1 MNMKKGLSKE
11 VLATTPSEV
20 LMKLEQIKTFLM
32 QEKASVMV
40 GAGFSKNAQMMEHVA
55 MKEWNELSENIFN
68 QLFVKEDD
76 KQHYSHIRHDAL
88 KISQMYECSFGRNAL
103 DTLIENSLPDDAI
116 APGKLHKQLMNLHWR
131 DVFTTNYDTLLERA
145 ALDADFPYQ
154 VVTNKE
160 TLLYKKSPRI
170 IKLHGSFPN
179 IRPYIIT
186 EEDFRTYPQK
196 YPEFVN
202 TVRQA
207 LMESV
212 FCLIG
217 FSGNDPN
224 FLQWLGW
231 LRDVMGNQASPVYLI
246 TYEKD
251 MHKAQVDLFKRRGIE
266 IINLATIREGISYS
280 EGFEIILTYLS
291 DKNEN
296 KWSPSIGNTSFSK
309 PDEIVKATE
318 RMSHIRNGC
327 PNYLYL
333 PKKNLDEFDNAYPFY
348 YWIDR
353 SLLDQLTETQRIQF
367 VYEVVWLYEVSMS
380 PIFCPW
386 LLDEMERISFAERDN
401 EDDVEYANEI
411 RLSLLTASRMHGDD
425 TYFERLAAKINEK
438 SLTSAQWHR
447 YYYELCLYYL
457 GLLNYKHVREL
468 LNQWD
473 VTGSRISSV
482 LWKALVMSEIGQENE
497 TINLLNTTNQR
508 FKQTLLTQGIH
519 DESMMTYSEGLDEAL
534 ELHDT
539 RKLSETSLHNLKR
552 YLVQK
557 MVDAYSKPS
566 KAYEDIH
573 RYGINDVQST
583 WHSTTNARSKL
594 LYSYHYI
601 RLLEKVGFPLGHSQF
616 TINESWLQTT
626 IENIIL
632 YLPTYAFRT
641 LVRSRSQKVTIDCLT
656 RKVVLAL
663 PENWADEQY
672 EKYKAKID
680 DYNTLDIRNTYTIKI
695 GDVVIPAF
703 AYLSPRLNEGHIDD
717 FREQYQN
724 CYNAHK
730 RAYDQR
736 HFGIVLGNLFSG
748 GKARANYFMLSETKD
763 DWLQKL
769 PWSHEWMHITT
780 MSDSAVDSL
789 AAKVRSLRESED
801 NSVFARLG
809 YMLSTDLT
817 KEQRSRLEDAVRE
830 WRNKDLPEK
839 YFEYILNTYRQVKY
853 IAGKDERNV
862 NYYIDEII
870 RRLEETNVDK
880 VGGSAILLHLREYY
894 GMLEFYVSKMTPLQ
908 HEIAIN
914 KFQRLLVENEKIL
927 QKDDSK
933 TFMGGFRGEL
943 QKLIIYYTRY
953 IANANLQTIDEQ
965 ILVELQKVC
974 ERYLSYNVA
983 MLGVIAK
990 LNNYTERTDSQLL
1003 MKDIKEAL
1011 LKGEHYEYSEALY
1024 AVEITRFKDIQKDI
1038 FHFLVE
1044 YTTNAQNMRVLS
1056 FIKWIRMYIVDGKMQ
1071 KRIWF
1076 HKINELLCR
1085 IADSVADFNG
1095 EEEFRMDIMFQ
1106 ANKLA
1111 GAVYAKWGEMEGVDR
1126 WKDITKD
1133 RKNFNDVRAGFD
1145 LGQDLV
1151 IKDKDELYNRLL
1163 LHG

>member
-1 MNMKKGLSKE
+1 MENKLSRE
-11 VLATTPSEV
+11 VIATMPSEV

-68 QLFVKEDD
+68 QLFIKEED
-76 KQHYSHIRHDAL
+76 KKHYSHIRHDAL

-116 APGKLHKQLMNLHWR
+116 APGKLHKRLMSLHWR

-251 MHKAQVDLFKRRGIE
+251 IHKAQVDLFKRRGIE
-266 IINLATIREGISYS
+266 IINLATIKEGISYS
-280 EGFEIILTYLS
+280 EGLELVLTYLG
-291 DKNEN
+291 DKNED
-296 KWSPSIGNTSFSK
+296 KWRPSIGNINFSNTE
-309 PDEIVKATE
+309 EIVKATE
-318 RMSHIRNGC
+318 RMRSIRKRC

-333 PKKNLDEFDNAYPFY
+333 PKKILNEFDNAYPFY
-348 YWIDR
+348 YWIDK

-380 PIFCPW
+380 PIFSQW
-386 LLDEMERISFAERDN
+386 LLDEMDRIALAENDN
-401 EDDVEYANEI
+401 EDDVEYVNEI

-425 TYFERLAAKINEK
+425 AYFERLAEKINEK

-447 YYYELCLYYL
+447 YYYEQCLYYL
-457 GLLNYKHVREL
+457 GLLDYKRVREL
-468 LNQWD
+468 LDQWD

-534 ELHDT
+534 ELYDT
-539 RKLSETSLHNLKR
+539 KKVSETSLHNLKR
-552 YLVQK
+552 YLIQR

-566 KAYEDIH
+566 KVYEDIH

-583 WHSTTNARSKL
+583 WHSTTNSRPRL
-594 LYSYHYI
+594 QYSYQYI
-601 RLLEKVGFPLGHSQF
+601 RLLEKVGYPLGHTQF

-626 IENIIL
+626 IENMIQ

-641 LVRSRSQKVTIDCLT
+641 LVRSRSQKVAIGCLT
-656 RKVVLAL
+656 RKTVLAL

-672 EKYKAKID
+672 EKYKGKID
-680 DYNTLDIRNTYTIKI
+680 DYNTQDIRNAYTIKI
-695 GDVVIPAF
+695 EDVVIPAF
-703 AYLSPRLNEGHIDD
+703 AHLAPRLDEGHIDD
-717 FREQYQN
+717 LREQYQN

-730 RAYDQR
+730 RAYYQG
-736 HFGIVLGNLFSG
+736 HFEIVLSNLFSG
-748 GKARANYFMLSETKD
+748 GKARANYFMLAETED
-763 DWLQKL
+763 DWFQKL
-769 PWSHEWMHITT
+769 PWSHEWMHVTP
-780 MSDSAVDSL
+780 MSDTAVDSL
-789 AAKVRSLRESED
+789 AAKMRSLRAPED
-801 NSVFARLG
+801 NSIFARLG

-817 KEQRSRLEDAVRE
+817 KEQRGRLEDAVRE

-839 YFEYILNTYRQVKY
+839 YFENAFNTYRQVKY
-853 IAGKDERNV
+853 VAGKDQRNV
-862 NYYIDEII
+862 NYYIDEVI
-870 RRLEETNVDK
+870 RRLEEANVDK
-880 VGGSAILLHLREYY
+880 VGGSTILLHLREYF
-894 GMLEFYVSKMTPLQ
+894 GMLEYYASKLTSLQ
-908 HEIAIN
+908 HEIAIA
-914 KFQRLLVENEKIL
+914 KFQRLLEENEKIL
-927 QKDDSK
+927 KKDDSK

-943 QKLIIYYTRY
+943 QKLIIYFTRY
-953 IANANLQTIDEQ
+953 IANADLQNIEEQ
-965 ILVELQKVC
+965 ILVGFQEVC
-974 ERYLSYNVA
+974 ERYMSYHVA
-983 MLGVIAK
+983 MLGIIAK
-990 LNNYTERTDSQLL
+990 LNNYTERTDSQQL
-1003 MKDIKEAL
+1003 MQDIKETL

-1024 AVEITRFKDIQKDI
+1024 AVEITRFKDIQKNI

-1044 YTTNAQNMRVLS
+1044 YTTNAQNMRVLA
-1056 FIKWIRMYIVDGKMQ
+1056 FVRWIRMYIVGGKMQ

-1085 IADSVADFNG
+1085 IADAVADFNG
-1095 EEEFRMDIMFQ
+1095 EEEYRMDIMFQ
-1106 ANKLA
+1106 TNKLA
-1111 GAVYAKWGEMEGVDR
+1111 GAVYAKWGEMEGVNR
-1126 WKDITKD
+1126 WKDITND

-1151 IKDKDELYNRLL
+1151 IRDKDELPSRLL

>member
-1 MNMKKGLSKE
+1 MKNSLSKE
-11 VLATTPSEV
+11 EIAMMPSEV
-20 LMKLEQIKTFLM
+20 QMKLEQIKTFLV
-32 QEKASVMV
+32 QGKASVMV

-68 QLFVKEDD
+68 QLFVKEED
-76 KQHYSHIRHDAL
+76 KQHYSNIRYDAL

-116 APGKLHKQLMNLHWR
+116 APGKLHKRLMNLHWR
-131 DVFTTNYDTLLERA
+131 DVYTTNYDTLLERA
-145 ALDADFPYQ
+145 ALDAEFPYQ

-251 MHKAQVDLFKRRGIE
+251 IHKAQVDLFKRRGIE
-266 IINLATIREGISYS
+266 IINLATIREGVSYS
-280 EGFEIILTYLS
+280 EGLEIVLTYLG

-296 KWSPSIGNTSFSK
+296 KWSPNIGSSNFSK
-309 PDEIVKATE
+309 PDEIIKATE
-318 RMSHIRNGC
+318 RMRHIRKGC

-333 PKKNLDEFDNAYPFY
+333 PKSILNEFDNAYPFY
-348 YWIDR
+348 YWLDK

-380 PIFCPW
+380 PLFSQW
-386 LLDEMERISFAERDN
+386 LLDEMERIAFTEKEN

-411 RLSLLTASRMHGDD
+411 RLSLLTVSRMHGDD
-425 TYFERLAAKINEK
+425 AYFERLSAKINEK

-447 YYYELCLYYL
+447 YYYEQCLYYL
-457 GLLNYKHVREL
+457 GLLDYKHVREL
-468 LNQWD
+468 LDQWD

-534 ELHDT
+534 ELYDT

-557 MVDAYSKPS
+557 MIDAYSKPS
-566 KAYEDIH
+566 KVYEDIH

-583 WHSTTNARSKL
+583 WHSITNDRPRL
-594 LYSYHYI
+594 LYGYQYI

-626 IENIIL
+626 IENMIQ

-641 LVRSRSQKVTIDCLT
+641 LIRSRSQKVTIGCLT
-656 RKVVLAL
+656 RKTVLAL

-672 EKYKAKID
+672 EKYKVKID
-680 DYNTLDIRNTYTIKI
+680 DYNKQDICNAYTIKI

-703 AYLSPRLNEGHIDD
+703 AHLAPRLDEGHIDD
-717 FREQYQN
+717 IREQYQN

-730 RAYDQR
+730 RAYDQK

-748 GKARANYFMLSETKD
+748 GKVRANYFMLAETGD

-780 MSDSAVDSL
+780 MSDSAVDAL
-789 AAKVRSLRESED
+789 AAKVRKMREPED
-801 NSVFARLG
+801 NSIFTRLG
-809 YMLSTDLT
+809 YMLSIDLT
-817 KEQRSRLEDAVRE
+817 KEQRSRLEDAVRV

-839 YFEYILNTYRQVKY
+839 LLETIVNTYRQVKY
-853 IAGKDERNV
+853 AAGRDERNV
-862 NYYIDEII
+862 NYYIEEIT
-870 RRLEETNVDK
+870 RRLEEAYVDK
-880 VGGSAILLHLREYY
+880 VSGSTILLHLREYY
-894 GMLEFYVSKMTPLQ
+894 GMLEFFTSKMTPSQ
-908 HEIAIN
+908 HEIAIA

-943 QKLIIYYTRY
+943 QKLIIYFTRY
-953 IANANLQTIDEQ
+953 ISNADLQRIDKQ
-965 ILVELQKVC
+965 ILMGFQEVC
-974 ERYLSYNVA
+974 ERYQLYHVA
-983 MLGVIAK
+983 MLGIIAK
-990 LNNYTERTDSQLL
+990 LNNYTERSNSQLL
-1003 MKDIKEAL
+1003 IKDIKEAL
-1011 LKGEHYEYSEALY
+1011 LKGEHYECSEALF

-1044 YTTNAQNMRVLS
+1044 YTTNAQNKRVLA
-1056 FIKWIRMYIVDGKMQ
+1056 FIRWIQIYIVGGKMQ

-1076 HKINELLCR
+1076 HKIDELLCR

-1095 EEEFRMDIMFQ
+1095 EEEYRMDIMFQ

-1111 GAVYAKWGEMEGVDR
+1111 GVVYAKWGEMEGVNR
-1126 WKDITKD
+1126 WKEITKD

-1151 IKDKDELYNRLL
+1151 IKDKEELYNRLL

>member
-1 MNMKKGLSKE
+1 MENKLSKE
-11 VLATTPSEV
+11 VIATMPSEV
-20 LMKLEQIKTFLM
+20 LMKLEQIKTFLV

-55 MKEWNELSENIFN
+55 MKEWNELSESIFN
-68 QLFVKEDD
+68 QLFVKEED
-76 KQHYSHIRHDAL
+76 KKHYSHIRHDAL

-116 APGKLHKQLMNLHWR
+116 APGKLHKRLMNLHWR

-186 EEDFRTYPQK
+186 EEDFRTYPQT

-246 TYEKD
+246 AYEKD
-251 MHKAQVDLFKRRGIE
+251 IHKAQVDLFKRRGIE
-266 IINLATIREGISYS
+266 IINLATIKEGISYS
-280 EGFEIILTYLS
+280 EGLEIVLTYLG
-291 DKNEN
+291 DKNED
-296 KWSPSIGNTSFSK
+296 KWSPSMGNNNFSNTE
-309 PDEIVKATE
+309 EIVKATE
-318 RMSHIRNGC
+318 RMRSIRKRC

-333 PKKNLDEFDNAYPFY
+333 PKKILNEFDNAYPFY
-348 YWIDR
+348 YWIDK
-353 SLLDQLTETQRIQF
+353 SLLERLTETQRIQF

-380 PIFCPW
+380 PIFSPW
-386 LLDEMERISFAERDN
+386 LLDEMDRIALTEKDN

-425 TYFERLAAKINEK
+425 AYFERLAEKINEK

-447 YYYELCLYYL
+447 YYYEQCLYYL
-457 GLLNYKHVREL
+457 GLLNYKRVREL
-468 LNQWD
+468 LDQWD

-519 DESMMTYSEGLDEAL
+519 DESMMTYSEGLDEVM
-534 ELHDT
+534 ELYDT
-539 RKLSETSLHNLKR
+539 RKVSETSLHNLKR
-552 YLVQK
+552 YLIQK

-566 KAYEDIH
+566 KVYEDIH

-583 WHSTTNARSKL
+583 WHSTTNSRPRL
-594 LYSYHYI
+594 QYSYQYI
-601 RLLEKVGFPLGHSQF
+601 RLLEKVGYPLGHTQF

-626 IENIIL
+626 IENMIQ
-632 YLPTYAFRT
+632 YLPTYAFRA
-641 LVRSRSQKVTIDCLT
+641 LVRSRSQKVAIGCLT
-656 RKVVLAL
+656 RKTVLTL

-680 DYNTLDIRNTYTIKI
+680 DYNTQDIRNAYTIKI
-695 GDVVIPAF
+695 EDVVIPAF
-703 AYLSPRLNEGHIDD
+703 AHLAPRLDEGHIDD
-717 FREQYQN
+717 LREQYQN

-730 RAYDQR
+730 RAYYQG
-736 HFGIVLGNLFSG
+736 HFEIVLSNLFSG
-748 GKARANYFMLSETKD
+748 AKARANYFMLTETED

-769 PWSHEWMHITT
+769 PWSHEWMHVTP

-789 AAKVRSLRESED
+789 AAKMRSLRDPED
-801 NSVFARLG
+801 NSIFARLG

-817 KEQRSRLEDAVRE
+817 KEQRGRLEDAVRE

-839 YFEYILNTYRQVKY
+839 CFENIFNTYRQVKY
-853 IAGKDERNV
+853 AAGKDQRNV

-870 RRLEETNVDK
+870 RRIEESNVDK
-880 VGGSAILLHLREYY
+880 VGGSTILFHLRNYY
-894 GMLEFYVSKMTPLQ
+894 GMLEYYTSKLAPSQ
-908 HEIAIN
+908 HEIAIS

-927 QKDDSK
+927 KKDDSK

-943 QKLIIYYTRY
+943 QRLIIYFTRY
-953 IANANLQTIDEQ
+953 IANANLQNLDEQ
-965 ILVELQKVC
+965 ILVGFQEVC
-974 ERYLSYNVA
+974 ERYQSYHAA
-983 MLGVIAK
+983 MLGIIAK
-990 LNNYTERTDSQLL
+990 LNNYTEKTDSQQL
-1003 MKDIKEAL
+1003 MKDIKETL
-1011 LKGEHYEYSEALY
+1011 LKGGYHEYSEALY
-1024 AVEITRFKDIQKDI
+1024 AVEITRYKDIQKGI

-1044 YTTNAQNMRVLS
+1044 YTTNAQNKRVLT
-1056 FIKWIRMYIVDGKMQ
+1056 FIRWIRMYIVGGKMS
-1071 KRIWF
+1071 KGIWF
-1076 HKINELLCR
+1076 HKIDELLCR
-1085 IADSVADFNG
+1085 IADAVADFNG
-1095 EEEFRMDIMFQ
+1095 SEEYRMDFMFQ

-1111 GAVYAKWGEMEGVDR
+1111 GAVYAKWGEMEGVNR
-1126 WKDITKD
+1126 WKDITND

-1145 LGQDLV
+1145 LGQDLI
-1151 IKDKDELYNRLL
+1151 IKDKDELRRRLL

>member
-1 MNMKKGLSKE
+1 MENKLSKE
-11 VLATTPSEV
+11 VIVTIPSEV

-68 QLFVKEDD
+68 QLFVTEED
-76 KQHYSHIRHDAL
+76 KKHYSHIRHDAL

-116 APGKLHKQLMNLHWR
+116 APGKLHKRLMKLHWR

-251 MHKAQVDLFKRRGIE
+251 IHKAQVDLFKRRGIE

-280 EGFEIILTYLS
+280 EGLEIVLTYLG
-291 DKNEN
+291 DKNED
-296 KWSPSIGNTSFSK
+296 KWSPSIGNINFSNT
-309 PDEIVKATE
+309 DEIVKATE
-318 RMSHIRNGC
+318 RMRSIRKRC

-333 PKKNLDEFDNAYPFY
+333 PKKILEEFDNAYPFY
-348 YWIDR
+348 YWIDK

-367 VYEVVWLYEVSMS
+367 VYEVAWLYEVAMS
-380 PIFCPW
+380 PIFSQW
-386 LLDEMERISFAERDN
+386 LLDEMDRIAFAEKDN

-411 RLSLLTASRMHGDD
+411 RLSLLTESRMHGDD
-425 TYFERLAAKINEK
+425 AYFERLADKINEK

-447 YYYELCLYYL
+447 YYYEQCLYYL
-457 GLLNYKHVREL
+457 GLLDYKRVREL
-468 LNQWD
+468 LDQWD

-497 TINLLNTTNQR
+497 TINLLNTANQR
-508 FKQTLLTQGIH
+508 FKQTLLTQGMH

-534 ELHDT
+534 ELYDT
-539 RKLSETSLHNLKR
+539 RKVSETSLHNLKR
-552 YLVQK
+552 FLMQR

-566 KAYEDIH
+566 KVYEDIH
-573 RYGINDVQST
+573 KYGINDVQST
-583 WHSTTNARSKL
+583 WHSTTNNRPRL
-594 LYSYHYI
+594 LYSYQYI
-601 RLLEKVGFPLGHSQF
+601 RLLEKVGYPLGHTQF
-616 TINESWLQTT
+616 TINESWLQKA
-626 IENIIL
+626 IENMIQ

-641 LVRSRSQKVTIDCLT
+641 LVRSRSQKVAIGCLT
-656 RKVVLAL
+656 RKTVLAL

-680 DYNTLDIRNTYTIKI
+680 DYNTHDIRNAYTIKI
-695 GDVVIPAF
+695 EDVVIPAF
-703 AYLSPRLNEGHIDD
+703 AHLAPRLNEGHIDD
-717 FREQYQN
+717 LREQYQD

-730 RAYDQR
+730 RAYYQG
-736 HFGIVLGNLFSG
+736 HFEIILGNLFSG
-748 GKARANYFMLSETKD
+748 AKVRANYFMLAETKD

-769 PWSHEWMHITT
+769 PWSHEWMHVTP

-789 AAKVRSLRESED
+789 AAKMRGLRDPED
-801 NSVFARLG
+801 SSIFARLG

-817 KEQRSRLEDAVRE
+817 KEQRSRLEDAVRD
-830 WRNKDLPEK
+830 WRNKDMPEK
-839 YFEYILNTYRQVKY
+839 YFENIFNTYRQVKY
-853 IAGKDERNV
+853 AAGKDQRNV

-870 RRLEETNVDK
+870 RRIEESNVDK
-880 VGGSAILLHLREYY
+880 VGGSTILFHLREYY
-894 GMLEFYVSKMTPLQ
+894 GMLEYYASKLTSMQ
-908 HEIAIN
+908 HEIAIS
-914 KFQRLLVENEKIL
+914 KFQRLLEENEKIL
-927 QKDDSK
+927 KKDDSK

-943 QKLIIYYTRY
+943 QKLIIYFTRY
-953 IANANLQTIDEQ
+953 IANANLQNIDEQ
-965 ILVELQKVC
+965 ILVGFQEVC
-974 ERYLSYNVA
+974 KRYQSYHVA
-983 MLGVIAK
+983 MLGIIAK
-990 LNNYTERTDSQLL
+990 LNNYTEKTDSQQL

-1024 AVEITRFKDIQKDI
+1024 AVEITRYKDIQKDI

-1044 YTTNAQNMRVLS
+1044 YTTNAQNKRVLT
-1056 FIKWIRMYIVDGKMQ
+1056 FIRWMRMYIVGGKMP

-1076 HKINELLCR
+1076 HKIDELLCR
-1085 IADSVADFNG
+1085 IADAVADFNG
-1095 EEEFRMDIMFQ
+1095 EEEYRMDFMFQ

-1111 GAVYAKWGEMEGVDR
+1111 GAVYAKWGEMEGVNR
-1126 WKDITKD
+1126 WKDITND

-1151 IKDKDELYNRLL
+1151 IKDKNELHSRLL